1 MKILR
6 ESSKILVLNRMY
18 NSNSSSNTNWKIIK
32 NNKLSKIYNIYRK
45 TQQLQNFLVKFRV
58 GLNYRIIMHDRKILK
73 TFKQYFD
80 FLLING
86 IHF

>member
-45 TQQLQNFLVKFRV
+45 THN
-58 GLNYRIIMHDRKILK
+58 NYKIFWSNLESV
-73 TFKQYFD
+73 
-80 FLLING
+80 
-86 IHF
+86 